1 MDWLTAWFLW
11 FANSFGLPAIFV
23 ASAIAS
29 ATIVIPTP
37 FNAVV
42 FIIAPFYDPF
52 VLTLVTAIGTTLG
65 ELSAYALGMGGEA
78 ALTRFKK
85 KSQKEIDKIK
95 NVFEKYGFWAVVIF
109 ALTPLPLDVVGVLAG
124 MTRYNIKKFFV
135 GTFIG
140 KLGQYAIIVYGGYYG
155 LPIVMQAF
163 GLS

>member
-11 FANSFGLPAIFV
+11 FAESFGLPAIFV

-37 FNAVV
+37 FNLVV
-42 FIIAPFYDPF
+42 FLIAPFYDPLI
-52 VLTLVTAIGTTLG
+52 LTLVTATGTTIG

-78 ALTRFKK
+78 AITHFKK
-85 KSQKEIDKIK
+85 STEKEINKIK
-95 NVFEKYGFWAVVIF
+95 HVFEKYGFWAIILF
-109 ALTPLPLDVVGVLAG
+109 ALTPLPLDIVGVLAG

-135 GTFIG
+135 GTLIG
-140 KLGQYAIIVYGGYYG
+140 KMGQYAIIVYGGYYG